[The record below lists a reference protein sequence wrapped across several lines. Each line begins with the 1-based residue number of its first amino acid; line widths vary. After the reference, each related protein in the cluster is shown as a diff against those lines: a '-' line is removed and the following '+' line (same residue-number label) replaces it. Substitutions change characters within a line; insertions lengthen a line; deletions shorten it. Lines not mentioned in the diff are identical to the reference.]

1 MNSLTPVLIV
11 ESIEE
16 CLPFWI
22 DRLGFQK
29 VVEVATDPSKD
40 AAGQL
45 LGFVIL
51 VNGSVEVM
59 LQSRASVELD
69 APGLIGGALQS
80 NAVGFF
86 IEVDDLAPVRAAIQG
101 CEITLE
107 ERTTFYGKREI
118 GVRAP
123 GGFNVIFAAPVEQ

>member
-1 MNSLTPVLIV
+1 MNTLTPVLVV

-16 CLPFWI
+16 CLPFWV
-22 DRLGFQK
+22 DRLGFEK
-29 VVEVATDPSKD
+29 TVEVPTDPSKD
-40 AAGQL
+40 AAGQKI
-45 LGFVIL
+45 GFVIL
-51 VNGSVEVM
+51 MHGAVQVM
-59 LQSRASVELD
+59 LQTRASVALD
-69 APGLIGGALQS
+69 APSLLSGPLES

-86 IEVDDLAPVRAAIQG
+86 IEVDDLAPILKAVEG

-123 GGFNVIFAAPVEQ
+123 GGFNVVFASPA

>member
-1 MNSLTPVLIV
+1 MNSLTPVLVV

-16 CLPFWI
+16 CLPFWV

-29 VVEVATDPSKD
+29 TVEVPTDPSKD
-40 AAGQL
+40 AAGQKI
-45 LGFVIL
+45 GFVIL
-51 VNGSVEVM
+51 MSGAVQIM
-59 LQSRASVELD
+59 LQSRASVAID
-69 APGLIGGALQS
+69 APGLLSGPLES

-86 IEVDDLAPVRAAIQG
+86 IEVDDLAPIRKAIEG
-101 CEITLE
+101 FEITLE

-123 GGFNVIFAAPVEQ
+123 GGFNVVFAAPA

>member
-1 MNSLTPVLIV
+1 MNALTPVLVV

-16 CLPFWI
+16 CLPFWV

-29 VVEVATDPSKD
+29 TVEAPTDPTKD
-40 AAGQL
+40 PAGQPI
-45 LGFVIL
+45 GFVIL
-51 VNGSVEVM
+51 VHGAVQVM
-59 LQSRASVELD
+59 LQTRASVELD
-69 APGLIGGALQS
+69 APGLISDPLQS

-86 IEVDDLAPVRAAIQG
+86 IEVDDLAPIREAIEG

-107 ERTTFYGKREI
+107 ERTTFYGKREV

-123 GGFNVIFAAPVEQ
+123 GGFTIVFAAPA